1 MHFDVLDLLEV
12 LGKCFF
18 GNWSSDNLKYSE
30 ILVASLKHL
39 QYKPLSFDCNT
50 NHDIPDHV

>member
-12 LGKCFF
+12 LVKFF
-18 GNWSSDNLKYSE
+18 FDGNWSSGHLNYSK

-39 QYKPLSFDCNT
+39 QYKPCEF
-50 NHDIPDHV
+50 

>member
-12 LGKCFF
+12 LVKCFF
-18 GNWSSDNLKYSE
+18 GNLKYSK

-39 QYKPLSFDCNT
+39 QYKPCE
-50 NHDIPDHV
+50 I

>member
-12 LGKCFF
+12 LVKCFF
-18 GNWSSDNLKYSE
+18 GNWSSDNLNYSK

-39 QYKPLSFDCNT
+39 QYKPCE
-50 NHDIPDHV
+50 I

>member
-12 LGKCFF
+12 HVKCFF
-18 GNWSSDNLKYSE
+18 GNWSSGHLNYNK

-39 QYKPLSFDCNT
+39 QYKPLSYDCNT
-50 NHDIPDHV
+50 NHDISDHV

>member
-12 LGKCFF
+12 LVKCFF
-18 GNWSSDNLKYSE
+18 GNWSSGHLNYSK

-39 QYKPLSFDCNT
+39 QYKPCE
-50 NHDIPDHV
+50 I

>member
-18 GNWSSDNLKYSE
+18 GNWSSDNLKHSK
-30 ILVASLKHL
+30 ILVASLKHV
-39 QYKPLSFDCNT
+39 QYKPCEF
-50 NHDIPDHV
+50 

>member
-1 MHFDVLDLLEV
+1 MHIDVLDLLEV
-12 LGKCFF
+12 LVKCFF
-18 GNWSSDNLKYSE
+18 GNCSSGHLNYSK

>member
-12 LGKCFF
+12 LVKCFF
-18 GNWSSDNLKYSE
+18 GLLTIFKKYSK

-39 QYKPLSFDCNT
+39 QYKPCEF
-50 NHDIPDHV
+50 

>member
-12 LGKCFF
+12 LVKCFF
-18 GNWSSDNLKYSE
+18 GNWSSDNLNYSK

-39 QYKPLSFDCNT
+39 QYKPLSFD
-50 NHDIPDHV
+50 